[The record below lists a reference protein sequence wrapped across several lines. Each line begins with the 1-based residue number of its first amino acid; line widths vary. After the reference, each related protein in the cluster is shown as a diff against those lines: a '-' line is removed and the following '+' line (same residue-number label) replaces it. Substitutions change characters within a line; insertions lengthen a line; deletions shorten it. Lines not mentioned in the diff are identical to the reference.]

1 MYSILHMQTF
11 QNAPKRIRLSDLHFG
26 IPPTWLRKSRWIIM
40 VYGREGSKNYSP
52 TFVDPRG
59 HGGGGGT
66 SLKKVVRNYKTSY
79 SPLIIKVVDRD
90 DKWSA

>member
-1 MYSILHMQTF
+1 
-11 QNAPKRIRLSDLHFG
+11 
-26 IPPTWLRKSRWIIM
+26 M

-59 HGGGGGT
+59 HGGGT

-79 SPLIIKVVDRD
+79 SPLIIKVVRRD